1 MVTSHLPLFFVQ
13 GTMRL
18 AEPEATCLLA
28 LADLS
33 EHDEPVFAD
42 QLVRCLHIEPEQL
55 LQTLQQLFTRQ
66 LVTAGERGRL
76 ALTANGYLLARHLIL
91 RHRLLERF
99 LLDVV
104 GVPWIFVH
112 REAARL
118 ALVVSPLFLE
128 RVIELTRHATVC
140 PHGNPIPG
148 RSDLVTTEVC
158 LLNAPMG
165 QRCRLTRIAEWVGY
179 ETHLLQRLWSHELLP
194 GRSFVRVP
202 DPFQRYVIV
211 VDQRVLVLGPRIAS
225 ALFVVVE

>member
-1 MVTSHLPLFFVQ
+1 MVTTHLPLFLAQ

-28 LADLS
+28 LADLTES
-33 EHDEPVFAD
+33 DELVFAD

-55 LQTLQQLFTRQ
+55 LQVLQHLFTRQ
-66 LVTAGERGRL
+66 LVTAAERGAL
-76 ALTANGYLLARHLIL
+76 TLTANGYLLARHLVM

-99 LLDVV
+99 LFDVV

-118 ALVVSPLFLE
+118 APVISPLFLE
-128 RVIELTRHATVC
+128 RVVELTRHATVC

-148 RSDLVTTEVC
+148 RSEVVTTEIR
-158 LLNAPMG
+158 LPHAPMG

-179 ETHLLQRLWSHELLP
+179 ESHLLQRLWSHELLP

-211 VDQRVLVLGPRIAS
+211 VDQRVLVLGPRIAN

>member
-1 MVTSHLPLFFVQ
+1 
-13 GTMRL
+13 R
-18 AEPEATCLLA
+18 
-28 LADLS
+28 
-33 EHDEPVFAD
+33 
-42 QLVRCLHIEPEQL
+42 R
-55 LQTLQQLFTRQ
+55 
-66 LVTAGERGRL
+66 LVTAVERGRL
-76 ALTANGYLLARHLIL
+76 ALTANGYLLARHLIV

-118 ALVVSPLFLE
+118 APVVSPLFLE
-128 RVIELTRHATVC
+128 RVDELTCHATVC

-148 RSDLVTTEVC
+148 RGDLVTTETTEVR
-158 LLNAPMG
+158 LPNAPMG

-179 ETHLLQRLWSHELLP
+179 EMHLLQRLWSHELLP

-202 DPFQRYVIV
+202 DPFQRSVIV
-211 VDQRVLVLGPRIAS
+211 VDRRVLVLGPRIAS